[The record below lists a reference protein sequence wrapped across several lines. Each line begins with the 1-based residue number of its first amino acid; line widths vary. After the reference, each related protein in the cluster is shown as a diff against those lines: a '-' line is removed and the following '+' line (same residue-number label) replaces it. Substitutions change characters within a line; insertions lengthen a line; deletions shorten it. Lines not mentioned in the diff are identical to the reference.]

1 MGVIRREQAPAVAAF
16 SFDDL
21 EARARRI
28 LADAK
33 AAAAQMLSRAQAAA
47 ARAEQEA
54 QTRIAAA
61 HAAALEEA
69 RRAGRAAALT
79 QVRAEAS
86 EEARRAARAEL
97 DRLTAALSAALAEY
111 DRSKRALLAPAES
124 GLVELALA
132 IARRV
137 CKLELEPP
145 GVVAAANARALLELV
160 RHDHDL
166 ELHVHPA
173 DHELLAANVREF
185 AARTLDLQ
193 HVRIEPDD
201 SVARGGCVLRTS
213 AGRITARIEE
223 QLERLA
229 AALCGRPADSAAPT
243 PGAP

>member
-1 MGVIRREQAPAVAAF
+1 MGVIRREQAPAVGAF

-33 AAAAQMLSRAQAAA
+33 TAAAQMLSRAQAAA

-61 HAAALEEA
+61 RAAALEQA
-69 RRAGRAAALT
+69 RVEGRAAALA
-79 QVRAEAS
+79 QVRAEAA
-86 EEARRAARAEL
+86 EEARRAARGEL

-111 DRSKRALLAPAES
+111 ERTKRALLAPAET

-137 CKLELEPP
+137 CKLQLDPP
-145 GVVAAANARALLELV
+145 GAVAAANARALLELV

-166 ELHVHPA
+166 ELHVNPA
-173 DHELLAANVREF
+173 DHESLTANVQEF
-185 AARTLDLQ
+185 AARTLELQ
-193 HVRIEPDD
+193 HVRVEPDE

-213 AGRITARIEE
+213 AGRISATLDG
-223 QLERLA
+223 QLDRLA
-229 AALCGRPADSAAPT
+229 AALCGRPPAAET
-243 PGAP
+243 PPRGAL